1 MKLFKSKLANRLAI
15 AKTIGFVFW
24 LLGFFL
30 MPVVF
35 NETDLMLRFAFLAW
49 YTTFWVIIWLFWIMK
64 KHPVINMP
72 TPFWFRW
79 IFMWAWLN
87 FVLALFMYDRL
98 VLLIQGTTW
107 EWMSPFWIILE
118 WLVIWLIIDYFATKF
133 GWEGKELLK

>member
-15 AKTIGFVFW
+15 AKTIGFVFG

-49 YTTFWVIIWLFWIMK
+49 YTTFGVIIGLFGIMK

-72 TPFWFRW
+72 TPFWFRG
-79 IFMWAWLN
+79 IFMGAWLN

-107 EWMSPFWIILE
+107 EGMSPFWIILE
-118 WLVIWLIIDYFATKF
+118 GLVIGLIIDYFATKF
-133 GWEGKELLK
+133 GGEGKELLK